1 MDELSMHDV
10 SSLIAFRV
18 TVEILEYDCQRNI
31 KIPYVINFIH

>member
-1 MDELSMHDV
+1 MDDVSMHDV

-18 TVEILEYDCQRNI
+18 TVEILEYDCQQNI